1 MLHLILVPEYIA
13 EARLLGVSFLISAVV
28 TGWVAIRL
36 WRVDSA
42 RAWLIGMVTSAGMIL
57 GFLLGRTVYL
67 LGYRS
72 TDWIEG
78 IPSVVTELA
87 SLVLGGVVRAHA
99 VDQRVSRVR
108 VVIRRPRP
116 ILTPTIERFPGV
128 VNGLVVLGRGRE
140 FFDVAE
146 DVLRDARLGL
156 SGRAHM
162 NSMPGRGLTGWRG

>member
-1 MLHLILVPEYIA
+1 LLHLILVPEYIA

-36 WRVDSA
+36 WRIDSA

-57 GFLLGRTVYL
+57 GFGRTVCL
-67 LGYRS
+67 LGHRS

-99 VDQRVSRVR
+99 VDPAGLAGSR
-108 VVIRRPRP
+108 
-116 ILTPTIERFPGV
+116 
-128 VNGLVVLGRGRE
+128 
-140 FFDVAE
+140 
-146 DVLRDARLGL
+146 RDSSA
-156 SGRAHM
+156 STH
-162 NSMPGRGLTGWRG
+162 SDPDD